1 MKHTPFPARVV
12 PLRRVPPE
20 QSGGAPSRVRINPVS
35 ARRARENRQRAAM
48 ADRRWPDRRDGTVL
62 CTNPDCPNRAED
74 LHEIVRRSQLGSIV
88 SDENTIPVCR
98 PCNSALA
105 GAPAWGYRAGLIK
118 HDALC
123 CRGRDVCA
131 RYEDTGSAA

>member
-1 MKHTPFPARVV
+1 MRRTA
-12 PLRRVPPE
+12 PLSRTAALEPGQPPRRTVSVRRV
-20 QSGGAPSRVRINPVS
+20 S
-35 ARRARENRQRAAM
+35 ANRGRENRERRAM
-48 ADRRWPDRRDGTVL
+48 ADRRWPDRRDGTVM
-62 CTNPDCPNRAED
+62 CANPRCGNRAED

-105 GAPAWGYRAGLIK
+105 DGPAWGYIAGLIK

-123 CRGRDVCA
+123 CRGRAVCSQ
-131 RYEDTGSAA
+131 YTDTGDAA